1 MFNIANLNKREKLI
15 LALTLI
21 AAGLRMI
28 YNLGV
33 MPYLEKV
40 NSLDQ
45 EILSLKSKI
54 IKTKTLLGKKTEI
67 GQELQDYAA
76 SITEE
81 KGLSNQQQGARI
93 LMEMERLAGQSKVRI
108 SDIKPLPVKEWEY
121 SKELVIQLKIE
132 SGIKELSDF
141 LYRVRGSKEILT
153 IESLQINVKSSDSEL
168 LDTLLEIHKI
178 LF

>member
-1 MFNIANLNKREKLI
+1 M
-15 LALTLI
+15 ALTLT

-33 MPYLEKV
+33 MPYLNKID
-40 NSLDQ
+40 SLDR

-54 IKTKTLLGKKTEI
+54 VKTKTLLGKKTEI

-76 SITEE
+76 SVIED
-81 KGLSNQQQGARI
+81 KGLSSQQRGARI
-93 LMEMERLAGQSKVRI
+93 LMEMERLASQSKVRI
-108 SDIKPLPVKEWEY
+108 SDIKPLPVKEGEY

-141 LYRVRGSKEILT
+141 LYKIRGSQEILN
-153 IESLQINVKSSDSEL
+153 IESLQINVKSSDSAA
-168 LDTLLEIHKI
+168 LDTLLEIQYI
-178 LF
+178 LKEMQ

>member
-15 LALTLI
+15 LALTFI

-33 MPYLEKV
+33 MPYLEKI

-45 EILSLKSKI
+45 EILSLKSKF
-54 IKTKTLLGKKTEI
+54 IKTKALLGKKTEI
-67 GQELQDYAA
+67 NQELQSYAA

-93 LMEMERLAGQSKVRI
+93 LMEIERLAGQSKVRI
-108 SDIKPLPVKEWEY
+108 SDIKPLPIKEGEY
-121 SKELVIQLKIE
+121 SRELVIQLKIE

-141 LYRVRGSKEILT
+141 LYRIRGSQEILN
-153 IESLQINVKSSDSEL
+153 IENLQINVKSSDSEL